1 MFSFEKDTMTMVAV
15 CVCIAATI
23 YLFSELNKAKSD
35 VHALKGVS
43 MDMMHALNSG
53 YGAMPDE
60 DDEEEEEVPVAKSS
74 AAENLDEK

>member
-35 VHALKGVS
+35 VHALKGMS

-53 YGAMPDE
+53 YAEPDE
-60 DDEEEEEVPVAKSS
+60 QDVEEDVIETAPKT
-74 AAENLDEK
+74 AENLDEK